1 MLQHFWHT
9 FGVSLQ
15 FFAVLAGLWRHH
27 ALPRSSCRMLLDL
40 NRASACN
47 TAAQPRLQERVASP
61 RQQQR
66 RLQPCSAV
74 QREPSYVVDAAAKR
88 ESYRAAGSSMSMGS
102 PSNWSS
108 APRYWSGST
117 GHRGWTGEDE
127 ARGLTAL
134 IRNCTKLGKLIYL
147 LDRNEAIFNHI
158 HASAALVK
166 AAELIPSAA
175 FGLNL
180 HCVRRLTSITARLL
194 PHFDAQGLVNV
205 VWALAKLD
213 HYDDRFMQLWARQ
226 AGKALPRLDA
236 RATSVMLWALAKFG
250 HANSQFLA
258 RTFKHARQLEGSS
271 FNAQDNSNMLW
282 ALARLQH
289 LAGDPQLVQQLLRQL
304 QPQLP
309 SLSKAQLANAA
320 WAVAALRYYDPTFMD
335 QLIQC
340 AGERLKAYNRL
351 NLLNQRELYMLL
363 WSLATLGH
371 EAPAFVRGA
380 LSRLLSIYG
389 ERADQ
394 MRADFAQL
402 ELAAALSESAVQLE
416 LAATQLGSAVQ
427 PEPAAAQQGQA
438 ATQPESAAAQ
448 QGPAVQQPDPAS
460 RLEPAGRTDSSTGL
474 GPTSHLQPAGSS
486 GSATG
491 LDPVARLEPAD
502 CSDAAVGADPDPAAP
517 SDHTTPLDSATSS
530 DPASPL
536 DPAVPLNPAPS
547 LDPAPSL
554 HSAGPLAPAPTLD
567 PAPSLDPAAP
577 PLDSAAPLAPAAAPD
592 LHYMYSML
600 WALSML
606 QHDAQR
612 AAPTII
618 RAAYYDCRRQLQRG
632 ALDRRFAYQLR
643 MLHRYLVTIEGSG
656 SLSKFLL
663 HHSRYRELRQLG
675 QAAFLAKAK
684 RARGRPPPPFVASVL
699 QAVQQLPGCG
709 DAQALQLT
717 DDEKLYADIGLTL
730 PDGTKV

>member
-1 MLQHFWHT
+1 MNM
-9 FGVSLQ
+9 G
-15 FFAVLAGLWRHH
+15 
-27 ALPRSSCRMLLDL
+27 
-40 NRASACN
+40 
-47 TAAQPRLQERVASP
+47 
-61 RQQQR
+61 
-66 RLQPCSAV
+66 
-74 QREPSYVVDAAAKR
+74 
-88 ESYRAAGSSMSMGS
+88 MGS

-108 APRYWSGST
+108 APRYWAGST

-226 AGKALPRLDA
+226 TGKALPRLDA

-258 RTFKHARQLEGSS
+258 RIYKHARQLEGSS

-320 WAVAALRYYDPTFMD
+320 WAVAALRYYDPTFMEL
-335 QLIQC
+335 LIQS
-340 AGERLKAYNRL
+340 AGERLKAHSKL

-402 ELAAALSESAVQLE
+402 ELAAAPQGQDAAQPESAVAQLELDEKRGLAAQSDPAAAQLESAVQPD
-416 LAATQLGSAVQ
+416 AAVQ
-427 PEPAAAQQGQA
+427 QPGPASRL
-438 ATQPESAAAQ
+438 E
-448 QGPAVQQPDPAS
+448 PAVQQPGPAS

-517 SDHTTPLDSATSS
+517 SDHTTSLDSATSS
-530 DPASPL
+530 GPSS
-536 DPAVPLNPAPS
+536 S
-547 LDPAPSL
+547 LDPAAPLNHAHSLDPTPSL
-554 HSAGPLAPAPTLD
+554 HSAGPPAPAPTLD

-577 PLDSAAPLAPAAAPD
+577 SLDSAAPLVPAAAPD

-717 DDEKLYADIGLTL
+717 DDEQLYADIGLTL

>member
-1 MLQHFWHT
+1 
-9 FGVSLQ
+9 
-15 FFAVLAGLWRHH
+15 
-27 ALPRSSCRMLLDL
+27 MLLES
-40 NRASACN
+40 NRVSACN
-47 TAAQPRLQERVASP
+47 TAAHPRLKLFASP
-61 RQQQR
+61 RQHQKQLQQ
-66 RLQPCSAV
+66 RLQPCSSV
-74 QREPSYVVDAAAKR
+74 QREPSYVVDAAAQR
-88 ESYRAAGSSMSMGS
+88 EAYRAAGSGMSMGMGS

-108 APRYWSGST
+108 APGYWAGST
-117 GHRGWTGEDE
+117 GHRGWTSEDE

-166 AAELIPSAA
+166 AAELIPCAA

-226 AGKALPRLDA
+226 AGKLLPRLDA
-236 RATSVMLWALAKFG
+236 RATSVMLWALAKFS
-250 HANSQFLA
+250 HADSQFLA
-258 RTFKHARQLEGSS
+258 RIYKHARQLEGSS

-289 LAGDPQLVQQLLRQL
+289 LASDPQLVQQLLRQL

-320 WAVAALRYYDPTFMD
+320 WAVAALRYYDPHFMEL
-335 QLIQC
+335 LIQS
-340 AGERLKAYNRL
+340 AGERLKAHSKQK
-351 NLLNQRELYMLL
+351 LLNQRELYMLL

-371 EAPAFVRGA
+371 EAPVFVRGA

-389 ERADQ
+389 EKADQ
-394 MRADFAQL
+394 MRADFAKL
-402 ELAAALSESAVQLE
+402 ELAAVQ
-416 LAATQLGSAVQ
+416 QDQ
-427 PEPAAAQQGQA
+427 AAA
-438 ATQPESAAAQ
+438 QPESAAAQ
-448 QGPAVQQPDPAS
+448 LDPDEKLVPAAQLYPAAAQLGSAVQFDSAAAQLGSTVQLELAAAQSQSAVQLYPAVQQGPDAAVPLHLATHPELVQQPGFAS
-460 RLEPAGRTDSSTGL
+460 RLEPADCTDRATGL
-474 GPTSHLQPAGSS
+474 GPTSHLRPAGSLD
-486 GSATG
+486 SATG
-491 LDPVARLEPAD
+491 LDPAAPLEPAD
-502 CSDAAVGADPDPAAP
+502 CSGLDPEVLLGPADCSHAAVGADPDMSAP
-517 SDHTTPLDSATSS
+517 LHHTTPLDPATS
-530 DPASPL
+530 L
-536 DPAVPLNPAPS
+536 DAAPS
-547 LDPAPSL
+547 
-554 HSAGPLAPAPTLD
+554 
-567 PAPSLDPAAP
+567 
-577 PLDSAAPLAPAAAPD
+577 LDSAAPLVPAAGPD
-592 LHYMYSML
+592 LYYMYSML

-618 RAAYYDCRRQLQRG
+618 RAAYYSCRWQLQHG
-632 ALDRRFAYQLR
+632 ALNRRFAYQLR
-643 MLHRYLVTIEGSG
+643 MLHRYLVTIEGTV

-663 HHSRYRELRQLG
+663 HHSQYQELRQLC

-684 RARGRPPPPFVASVL
+684 RARGKSPPPFVASVL
-699 QAVQQLPGCG
+699 QAVQQLPGCD
-709 DAQALQLT
+709 DAQALRLT
-717 DDEKLYADIGLTL
+717 DDEQLYADIGLTL